1 MRAERRYRYRPTAGA
16 SPSLCLIATLLIAA
30 ATAGA
35 QAAEAGEDAFTAQI
49 AMPGS
54 QQAWRRVGQATFQH
68 FFQPYYRAALYVSP
82 SVREVAEVAEA
93 LTAYQVEILWQPSEL
108 GETEVRRYW
117 RQALR
122 NAAGDEDTYG
132 RIESKAEHWI
142 GQLPAVHHG
151 DRWVFS
157 YVPDAGMTVRIGGR
171 PVHRLVGIDLN
182 RSLTRVWLGERADS
196 EPRAALLGRDPAAHQ
211 NDAGR

>member
-1 MRAERRYRYRPTAGA
+1 MRAEPAIVHGLAALLRLGLLTAA
-16 SPSLCLIATLLIAA
+16 PLLPAQGEEAA
-30 ATAGA
+30 FAP
-35 QAAEAGEDAFTAQI
+35 QI
-49 AMPGS
+49 AMPGN

-68 FFQPYYRAALYVSP
+68 YFQPYYRAALYASP
-82 SVREVAEVAEA
+82 TLRDAGEVAEA

-108 GETEVRRYW
+108 SETEVRRYW

-122 NAAGDEDTYG
+122 TAAGDEDTYG
-132 RIESKAEHWI
+132 RIEAKAEHWI

-157 YVPDAGMTVRIGGR
+157 YVPDAGMTVQIGGR

-182 RSLTRVWLGERADS
+182 RSLTRVWLGERADP
-196 EPRAALLGRDPAAHQ
+196 EPRAALLGADSAAQH
-211 NDAGR
+211 DASKR

>member
-1 MRAERRYRYRPTAGA
+1 MPAPMRAERSRLNGLAALLGLGLLTAA
-16 SPSLCLIATLLIAA
+16 PPPLS
-30 ATAGA
+30 A
-35 QAAEAGEDAFTAQI
+35 QGEEDAFAPQI

-54 QQAWRRVGQATFQH
+54 QQGWRRVGQATFQH
-68 FFQPYYRAALYVSP
+68 YFQPHCRAALYVSP
-82 SVREVAEVAEA
+82 TLRDAGEVAEA

-108 GETEVRRYW
+108 GEAEVRGYW

-122 NAAGDEDTYG
+122 TAAGDEDTYG

-157 YVPDAGMTVRIGGR
+157 YVPDAGMTVQIGGR

-182 RSLTRVWLGERADS
+182 RSLTRVWLGERADP
-196 EPRAALLGRDPAAHQ
+196 EPRAALRGLDTAAQH
-211 NDAGR
+211 DATHR